1 MENDLSPTSEYL
13 MYPGH
18 AILRN
23 TEEISRV
30 IVISCAIRG
39 ACCSF
44 YGLSLCLKTQQEA
57 ISQKEIVFQSLRKA
71 GILLISGARE
81 GI

>member
-1 MENDLSPTSEYL
+1 
-13 MYPGH
+13 MYPGGSCN
-18 AILRN
+18 RN
-23 TEEISRV
+23 TEETSRV

-57 ISQKEIVFQSLRKA
+57 ISKKEIVFRLWKPDK
-71 GILLISGARE
+71 GWDFDDILCMRSPW
-81 GI
+81 